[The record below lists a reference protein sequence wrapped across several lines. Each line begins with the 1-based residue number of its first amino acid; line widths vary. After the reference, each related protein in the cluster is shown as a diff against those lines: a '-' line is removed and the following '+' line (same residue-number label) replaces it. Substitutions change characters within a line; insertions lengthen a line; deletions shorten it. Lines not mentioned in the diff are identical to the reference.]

1 MARWLATILLSAA
14 IVSAGGQTS
23 SSKFQPG
30 TVTDVAAH
38 QNAPEES
45 SDVARYDVSVKV
57 GNTIYKVL
65 YTPPNGASMVKY
77 SAGFELLV
85 LVGTDTLTFNSQLS
99 GMTVVPILSRQTLP
113 AASGPDLSKVPGQY
127 FSMKQQRLSQT
138 LSLSDDQ
145 QLKIKP
151 ILEQE
156 TGEVGQ
162 IFGNPALSRKDK
174 LNRWEK
180 IVQSSDDKIK
190 PYLSQTQ
197 LQKLQDMR
205 KQQMQDLK
213 KLISEPKGGS
223 QS

>member
-1 MARWLATILLSAA
+1 MSRCWGTIVLCAAMLSAQ
-14 IVSAGGQTS
+14 GQTA

-30 TVTDVAAH
+30 TITAVEAH
-38 QNAPEES
+38 QNVPGES
-45 SDVARYDVSVKV
+45 GDVARYDVSVKV
-57 GNTIYKVL
+57 GNTVYKVL
-65 YTPPNGASMVKY
+65 YTPPNGASAVKY

-85 LVGTDTLTFNSQLS
+85 LVGNDTLTFNSQLS
-99 GMTVVPILSRQTLP
+99 GMTVVPILSRQTLQTS
-113 AASGPDLSKVPGQY
+113 SGPDLAKVPGQY

-138 LSLSDDQ
+138 LNLSDDQ
-145 QLKIKP
+145 QTRIKP

-162 IFGNPALSRKDK
+162 IFDNPALSRKDK

-190 PYLSQTQ
+190 PFLSQTQ
-197 LQKLQDMR
+197 VQKLQDMR

-213 KLISEPKGGS
+213 KLISEPKAGS

>member
-1 MARWLATILLSAA
+1 MSRWLGAILLCAA
-14 IVSAGGQTS
+14 IVSSGGQTAP
-23 SSKFQPG
+23 SKFQPG
-30 TVTDVAAH
+30 TITEVATH
-38 QNAPEES
+38 QNAPGES
-45 SDVARYDVSVKV
+45 GDVARYDVSVKV
-57 GNTIYKVL
+57 GNTIYKVPC
-65 YTPPNGASMVKY
+65 TPPNGASSVKY

-85 LVGTDTLTFNSQLS
+85 LVGSDTLTFNSQLS
-99 GMTVVPILSRQTLP
+99 AMTVVPILSRQTLQAP
-113 AASGPDLSKVPGQY
+113 SGPDLSKVPGQY

-138 LSLSDDQ
+138 LNLSDDQ
-145 QLKIKP
+145 QARIKP

-162 IFGNPALSRKDK
+162 IFENPVLSRKDK

-205 KQQMQDLK
+205 KQQMQELK

-223 QS
+223 QT